1 MIDFPAGLSYYYR
14 GAHEGRHNKEI
25 KFNQT
30 ITKTIRS
37 CARHGL
43 RAWNNEEDLISIS
56 DDVLDLCNGTG
67 RDRQNRWQHHRMP
80 GTAPYDNRSCVQE
93 VE

>member
-1 MIDFPAGLSYYYR
+1 MIDFPAGLPYYYR
-14 GAHEGRHNKEI
+14 GAHEERHNKEI

-43 RAWNNEEDLISIS
+43 RAWNNEEGKLFGNAVDDG
-56 DDVLDLCNGTG
+56 DDVYSQLC
-67 RDRQNRWQHHRMP
+67 
-80 GTAPYDNRSCVQE
+80 
-93 VE
+93 